1 MVTIGDVISTIEECF
16 PLSYQESY
24 DNSGLQVGDVTQP
37 LRGIML
43 SVETTEAVLEE
54 CVMRG
59 CNLLVSHHPILF
71 RGLKRLS
78 TATYQERCV
87 AFALRNNI
95 AIYACHTSADNE
107 TTQGVNHYLANL
119 IGLEASGRRPM
130 MPQRGRFYKLQTYIP
145 HSHADA
151 LRTAYEETGI
161 GSLGGY
167 TGCSYSCSG
176 VGRFRPG
183 AETHPTIG
191 THGALEAVEEEM
203 VSVLVPEERLSQA
216 LATLRAA
223 HPYEVP
229 AYEVIPI
236 VMDHPTSG
244 LGVVGTLPSEMAPQ
258 AFLEH
263 LAQIPGVERIAYSNQ
278 PTQPIRRVA
287 LCGGSGGGHEFIR
300 EAIRSGADVY
310 ITGEAKYNDYLDVQG
325 RLWLI
330 TFGHFESELC
340 ARTMLYDAL
349 SDKYR
354 NFVIH
359 TSDADTNPIHY
370 F

>member
-1 MVTIGDVISTIEECF
+1 MTTIAEVIRTVEALY

-43 SVETTEAVLEE
+43 AVETTEAVLEE
-54 CVMRG
+54 CLQRG
-59 CNLLVSHHPILF
+59 CNLLISHHPILF
-71 RGLKRLS
+71 RGLKQI
-78 TATYQERCV
+78 TPGTYQERCV
-87 AFALRNNI
+87 TFALKNNI

-107 TTQGVNHYLANL
+107 TMQGVNHYLANL
-119 IGLEASGRRPM
+119 IGLKSEGRRPM
-130 MPQRGRFYKLQTYIP
+130 IPMRGRYYKLQTYIP
-145 HSHADA
+145 HSHAEL
-151 LRTAYEETGI
+151 LRRAFEEAGI

-167 TGCSYSCSG
+167 TGCSYSCMG

-183 AETHPTIG
+183 EKSHPMIG
-191 THGALEAVEEEM
+191 THGELEAVEEEM
-203 VSVLVPEERLSQA
+203 ISVLVSQEQLSRA
-216 LATLRAA
+216 LTTLLAT

-236 VMDHPTSG
+236 AMDHPTG
-244 LGVVGTLPSEMAPQ
+244 GAGIVGELPSEMTPQ
-258 AFLEH
+258 ELLEH
-263 LAQIPGVERIAYSNQ
+263 LAQLPTVERIAYSTPPAGTVQ
-278 PTQPIRRVA
+278 RIA
-287 LCGGSGGGHEFIR
+287 LCGGSGGGHEFIS
-300 EAIRSGADVY
+300 EALRSGVEVY

-330 TFGHFESELC
+330 TLGHFESEHC
-340 ARTMLYDAL
+340 TRTMLHDAL

-359 TSDADTNPIHY
+359 MSDADTNPIHY